1 MTEPRPIEPT
11 AEPELTF
18 WERWGELLVAAGVII
33 LGIVVLVET
42 RDIRITRAVARVS
55 PRAIPQIVGAGLVVV
70 GLWYAVDII
79 RSPHLP
85 GGGED
90 SEDVDLAAE
99 TDWRAIVIIAVGLVF
114 YAALMKPAGFV
125 VASAVLYLLSTF
137 AMGSHRYLRNA
148 LIGIVLA
155 VVVYYVFDGW
165 LGVRLP
171 TGWLDLPD
179 GASIA

>member
-1 MTEPRPIEPT
+1 MTEPRLIEPA

-18 WERWGELLVAAGVII
+18 WERWGELIVAAGVIV

-55 PRAIPQIVGAGLVVV
+55 PRAIPQIVGAGLVLI
-70 GLWYAVDII
+70 GIWYAVDVI
-79 RSPHLP
+79 RTPRRP

-90 SEDVDLAAE
+90 SEDVDLTAE
-99 TDWRAIVIIAVGLVF
+99 TDWRAIIVMAIGLVI

-125 VASAVLYLLSTF
+125 VASAVLFVISTV
-137 AMGSHRYLRNA
+137 AMGSRSYLRNI

-155 VVVYYVFDGW
+155 VVVYYVFDDW

-171 TGWLDLPD
+171 AGWLDLPE
-179 GASIA
+179 